1 MNPTPASPTLSEAD
15 REKIW
20 PPLPFSE
27 WQSTAETLHMWTQIV
42 GKVRLALTPWINH
55 SWHVTLYL
63 TARGLTT
70 SPIPHGF
77 DTFEI
82 RFDFISHELRILK
95 SDGAVRVLPLR
106 SQSVAAFYRE
116 VMGALEQ
123 LALSVK
129 IDRMPNEIAEPI
141 AFDEDETHCAYVP
154 EQAHRFWQVLRQS
167 DRVLKKFRSRFCGKC
182 SPVHFFWGSFDLA
195 VTRFSGRP
203 RRRIQVVSRICPT
216 RNARSLRA
224 GSEQRGLLARQRFE
238 PNTGLLFLRLSR
250 TAGICRGQ
258 SATARGR
265 LLRAAARIHFA
276 LRRGAQRGSHRT
288 MLLLTFAQS
297 VYDAAS
303 TLGKWDRESARRS
316 HAQTA
321 GGVALNCSS

>member
-1 MNPTPASPTLSEAD
+1 MNLPPAPPTLSEAD

-20 PPLPFSE
+20 PPLPFGE
-27 WQSTAETLHMWTQIV
+27 WQPTAETLHMWTQIV

-106 SQSVAAFYRE
+106 PQSVADFYRE
-116 VMGALEQ
+116 VMGALEK
-123 LALSVK
+123 LALPVK
-129 IDRMPNEIAEPI
+129 IDPTPNEIAEPI
-141 AFDEDETHCAYVP
+141 AFDKDEMHCAYIP
-154 EQAHRFWQVLRQS
+154 GQAHRFWQVLRQS

-195 VTRFSGRP
+195 VTRFSGRTAP
-203 RRRIQVVSRICPT
+203 PHPGGVPHLPDAVTREAYAQEVSSVGFWPGNASSPT
-216 RNARSLRA
+216 PVYYSYAYPEPPGFADAKVQPAEASYYAPLREFVLPYDAVRS
-224 GSEQRGLLARQRFE
+224 
-238 PNTGLLFLRLSR
+238 
-250 TAGICRGQ
+250 
-258 SATARGR
+258 
-265 LLRAAARIHFA
+265 AA
-276 LRRGAQRGSHRT
+276 SPDD
-288 MLLLTFAQS
+288 LLLTFAQS

-303 TLGKWDRESARRS
+303 TLGKWDRARLEE
-316 HAQTA
+316 AVLKPP
-321 GGVALNCSS
+321 VALP

>member
-1 MNPTPASPTLSEAD
+1 MNPPPASPTLSEAD

-116 VMGALEQ
+116 VMGALKE

-129 IDRMPNEIAEPI
+129 IDRKPNEIADPI

-195 VTRFSGRP
+195 VTRFSGRTAP
-203 RRRIQVVSRICPT
+203 PHPGGVPHLSDAVTREAYAQEVSSVGFWPGNASSPT
-216 RNARSLRA
+216 PVYYSYAYPEPPGFAEAKVQPEEAVYYAPLREFVLPYDAVRS
-224 GSEQRGLLARQRFE
+224 
-238 PNTGLLFLRLSR
+238 
-250 TAGICRGQ
+250 
-258 SATARGR
+258 
-265 LLRAAARIHFA
+265 AA
-276 LRRGAQRGSHRT
+276 SPDD
-288 MLLLTFAQS
+288 LLLTFAQS

-303 TLGKWDRESARRS
+303 TLGKWDRATLEEA
-316 HAQTA
+316 ALKPP
-321 GGVALNCSS
+321 VALP

>member
-1 MNPTPASPTLSEAD
+1 MNPPPASPTLSEAD

-63 TARGLTT
+63 TSRGLTT

-116 VMGALEQ
+116 VMGALKE

-129 IDRMPNEIAEPI
+129 IDRKPNEIADPI

-195 VTRFSGRP
+195 VTRFSGRTAP
-203 RRRIQVVSRICPT
+203 PHPGGVPHLSDAVTREAYAQEVSSVGFWPGNASSPT
-216 RNARSLRA
+216 PVYYSYAYPEPPGFAEAKVQPEEAVYYAPLREFVLPYDAVRS
-224 GSEQRGLLARQRFE
+224 
-238 PNTGLLFLRLSR
+238 
-250 TAGICRGQ
+250 
-258 SATARGR
+258 
-265 LLRAAARIHFA
+265 AA
-276 LRRGAQRGSHRT
+276 SPDD
-288 MLLLTFAQS
+288 LLLTFAQS

-303 TLGKWDRESARRS
+303 TLGKWDRATLEEA
-316 HAQTA
+316 ALKPP
-321 GGVALNCSS
+321 VALP

>member
-1 MNPTPASPTLSEAD
+1 MNPPPASPTLSEAD

-63 TARGLTT
+63 TSRGLTT

-116 VMGALEQ
+116 VIGALKE

-129 IDRMPNEIAEPI
+129 IDRKPNEIADPI

-195 VTRFSGRP
+195 VTRFSGRTAP
-203 RRRIQVVSRICPT
+203 PHPGGVPHLSDAVTREAYAQEVSSVGFWPGNASSPT
-216 RNARSLRA
+216 PVYYSYAYPEPPGFAEAKVQPEEAVYYAPLREFVLPYDAVRS
-224 GSEQRGLLARQRFE
+224 
-238 PNTGLLFLRLSR
+238 
-250 TAGICRGQ
+250 
-258 SATARGR
+258 
-265 LLRAAARIHFA
+265 AA
-276 LRRGAQRGSHRT
+276 SPDD
-288 MLLLTFAQS
+288 LLLTFAQS

-303 TLGKWDRESARRS
+303 TLGKWDRATLEEA
-316 HAQTA
+316 ALKPP
-321 GGVALNCSS
+321 VALP